1 MQCSFGHSDGYSA
14 VYYTYEWSQVIAK
27 DLSAFDKKNL
37 LDPAIAKRYRNE
49 VLRACGT
56 RPARE
61 SVKAF
66 LGRDYDFKAF
76 DEWLAEVAPRRRP
89 ATRRLRAPATSP
101 AARRDW
107 AAGSS
112 TTMRETVRVVRFGPM
127 VPRCRSTISFTMA
140 SPRPELPCRHR
151 PTNRRV

>member
-1 MQCSFGHSDGYSA
+1 MQCSFGHLDGYSA

-27 DLSAFDKKNL
+27 DLFSAFDKKNL

-49 VLRACGT
+49 VLRPGGT

-66 LGRDYDFKAF
+66 LGTTTTSRRSTSGSRR
-76 DEWLAEVAPRRRP
+76 VAPRRRP

-101 AARRDW
+101 AARRDQPP
-107 AAGSS
+107 AA
-112 TTMRETVRVVRFGPM
+112 R
-127 VPRCRSTISFTMA
+127 
-140 SPRPELPCRHR
+140 
-151 PTNRRV
+151 